1 MGGSFLAAITL
12 QFVVVFSIV
21 VNFRSTV
28 SKHLLLKAV
37 RYVLIHPTNAKIV
50 PHIPTHSGKVLY
62 SSGGKLHSRH
72 VTCRSPK
79 TLQHGLLCDCGR
91 PNILKAYNIPGFLLP
106 INKEFS
112 CDAEN
117 WVNFQKSTRVL
128 DPRRGKSDMMYA
140 RTLSTTYMYPPSFAH
155 QSTRLPILAWT
166 PAAWPFN
173 SLLCTLLCTLLIIS
187 YFLVR

>member
-1 MGGSFLAAITL
+1 MYCCEFPKYRKQTSPPEGCEIR
-12 QFVVVFSIV
+12 
-21 VNFRSTV
+21 VNPSDQRKNS
-28 SKHLLLKAV
+28 
-37 RYVLIHPTNAKIV
+37 
-50 PHIPTHSGKVLY
+50 PTHSHTFWKGPLFKW
-62 SSGGKLHSRH
+62 GKLHSRH

-79 TLQHGLLCDCGR
+79 TLQHALLCDCGR